1 MGYFKCNWNNCL
13 KLLFLLNLGLPDFYT
28 TRFFLNSC
36 LSFILQICWILVRF
50 ESVLQWWVDV
60 GGPLGSSF
68 PFRWLYNTISPLTKS
83 KPTSS
88 YVSYATAAALLAL
101 GSTWTTIA
109 TRILNYATIAGLQNV
124 LSNIVTLRKLTDKPH
139 LNQNI

>member
-13 KLLFLLNLGLPDFYT
+13 KLLFLLDLGLPDLHT
-28 TRFFLNSC
+28 TRFFLNSG

-50 ESVLQWWVDV
+50 ESVLQRWVDV
-60 GGPLGSSF
+60 GGPLGIIIPVQVTVQYNKPSNKIQANF
-68 PFRWLYNTISPLTKS
+68 KLYLIRHRSCVTCTRKHLD
-83 KPTSS
+83 
-88 YVSYATAAALLAL
+88 Y
-101 GSTWTTIA
+101 IA

-124 LSNIVTLRKLTDKPH
+124 LSNTVTLCKLTDKPH

>member
-50 ESVLQWWVDV
+50 KVYFNDEWMWRTSWIIIPVQVTV
-60 GGPLGSSF
+60 Q
-68 PFRWLYNTISPLTKS
+68 YN
-83 KPTSS
+83 KPSNKIQANFKLCLIRHCSCVTCTRKHLD
-88 YVSYATAAALLAL
+88 Y
-101 GSTWTTIA
+101 IA
-109 TRILNYATIAGLQNV
+109 TRILNYATITGLQNV